1 MEATR
6 ILMEEHRVIERVLG
20 SLDASASRLA
30 GGESTRPGFL
40 LEAADFI
47 QGFADGCHHR
57 KEQGLF
63 FPAMETY
70 GVIRGEAQGELAEGF
85 VRIDQEEIGETEHAE
100 FQAMAQALEREA
112 AG

>member
-1 MEATR
+1 
-6 ILMEEHRVIERVLG
+6 
-20 SLDASASRLA
+20 
-30 GGESTRPGFL
+30 
-40 LEAADFI
+40 
-47 QGFADGCHHR
+47 
-57 KEQGLF
+57 
-63 FPAMETY
+63 METY